1 MKALQITEPYKFRII
16 DMAPPVPTADE
27 VVIKLEYAAICN
39 QNDYKIFYG
48 LYGDLIK
55 YPCEPGVYGHE
66 GVGIITEIGSNVS
79 NFKVG
84 DRVVMMLE
92 GGPMLYRE
100 YVCRKAW
107 SVVPVRTAAP
117 EAAAVLEIFGC
128 THHCLEI
135 AGDLGDKKVAIA
147 GLGPAGLAL
156 LQLISLNP
164 PRELIGIE
172 ISEERAEAGRRLGMK
187 RVINPIVELGSLIE
201 EGADLVIDATGVPQS
216 ILNSFEITRHEVIIF
231 GFTNEKFEVDQSR
244 WFQKELVIKNSK
256 VQTIGNLRAVVQLLE
271 EGRIDP
277 GSFIGGIMSFEEY
290 DKAVEK
296 VYKKEAV
303 KILLKW

>member
-1 MKALQITEPYKFRII
+1 
-16 DMAPPVPTADE
+16 
-27 VVIKLEYAAICN
+27 
-39 QNDYKIFYG
+39 
-48 LYGDLIK
+48 
-55 YPCEPGVYGHE
+55 
-66 GVGIITEIGSNVS
+66 
-79 NFKVG
+79 
-84 DRVVMMLE
+84 MLE

-100 YVCRKAW
+100 YVCRQAW

-135 AGDLGDKKVAIA
+135 AGDLSDKKVGIA

-164 PRELIGIE
+164 PRELLGIE
-172 ISEERAEAGRRLGMK
+172 ISEERAAAARRLGVK
-187 RVINPIVELGSLIE
+187 RVVNPAVALDSLIE
-201 EGADLVIDATGVPQS
+201 EGVDLVIDATGVPRS

-231 GFTNEKFEVDQSR
+231 GFTNEPFQVDQSR

-256 VQTIGNLRAVVQLLE
+256 VQTIDNLRAVVRLLE

-277 GSFIGGIMSFEEY
+277 GSFVGGIMSFEEY
-290 DKAVEK
+290 DKAVER

>member
-1 MKALQITEPYKFRII
+1 MKALQIVEPYKFRII
-16 DMAPPVPTADE
+16 EMEQPVPAADE
-27 VVIKLEYAAICN
+27 VIIKLEYAAICN

-48 LYGDLIK
+48 MYGDLIK
-55 YPCEPGVYGHE
+55 YPCDPGVYGHE
-66 GVGIITEIGSNVS
+66 GVGIITEVGSKINDLQ
-79 NFKVG
+79 VG

-92 GGPMLYRE
+92 GGPMLYTE
-100 YVCRKAW
+100 YVRRQAW
-107 SVVPVRTAAP
+107 SVVPVKTAAP

-135 AGDLGDKKVAIA
+135 AGDLSGKKVAIA

-156 LQLISLNP
+156 LQLMSLNP
-164 PRELIGIE
+164 PREIIGIE
-172 ISEERAEAGRRLGMK
+172 VSEERAEAARQLGLK
-187 RVINPIVELGSLIE
+187 RVVNPINELDSLIE
-201 EGADLVIDATGVPQS
+201 EGADLVIDATGVPRS
-216 ILNSFEITRHEVIIF
+216 ILNSFEITRHEVVIF

-244 WFQKELVIKNSK
+244 WFQKEMVIKNSK
-256 VQTIGNLRAVVQLLE
+256 VQTIDNLRAVVQLLE

-277 GSFIGGIMSFEEY
+277 GSFTGGIMSFEDY